1 MMEPFIF
8 AIFGA
13 TGDLANRKLLPAVYK
28 LKEKNLLP
36 QGFALVGIARRD
48 KSVEEFRSD
57 AKQAVKKAVKRFSEE
72 VWDGLSS
79 SIYYFRND
87 FENEKTCDGIY
98 EFLSGLESKHD
109 TKGNKIFYLATKP
122 EHFSNIL
129 GSLKSH
135 GVIDRNKKSK
145 YRIIIEKPFGHDL
158 RSAKV
163 LNKELSKLFF
173 EDEIFRIDHY
183 LGKEAVQNLFAFR
196 FANKIFESVWDTEHI
211 ENIQITVAE
220 SLGVETRGGYYDN
233 YGATKDM
240 IQNHLLQILSIVAM
254 EPPSSFKTEDIKK
267 EKIKAFN
274 KIRFA
279 GESVFGQ
286 YVRGEIG
293 NDYTKEPGVKADS
306 TTETYSAIKLF
317 MNNKRWKN
325 TPFYL
330 RTGKYLSRKA
340 SEVVVYFRQA
350 NQEIFKDVKQNVLVV
365 RLQPDEGIYVRF
377 NAKEPGSEFKIQEVS
392 MDFCHEC
399 LFGINTPEAY
409 EKLLQ
414 DAFNGDST
422 LFTRWDEVQEAWKI
436 IDPIVKCNGN
446 KELLKYACGTWGP
459 AESDVMLNKSG
470 HHWREPY

>member
-1 MMEPFIF
+1 MEPFIF
-8 AIFGA
+8 IIFGA
-13 TGDLANRKLLPAVYK
+13 TGDLTNRKLLPAMYR

-36 QGFALVGIARRD
+36 KEFSLVGIARRD
-48 KSVEEFRSD
+48 KSNDDFRQD
-57 AKQAVKKAVKRFSEE
+57 AKQAIKKSVKKFNEE
-72 VWDGLSS
+72 VWGNFSS

-87 FENEKTCDGIY
+87 FENEESCDGIK
-98 EFLSGLESKHD
+98 EFMDDLDKKYGS
-109 TKGNKIFYLATKP
+109 KGNRIFYLATKP
-122 EHFSNIL
+122 EHFTNIL
-129 GSLKSH
+129 GSLKTH
-135 GVIDRNKKSK
+135 GVINRKEDRK
-145 YRIIIEKPFGHDL
+145 YRIIIEKPFGNDL
-158 RSAKV
+158 TSAKE
-163 LNKELSKLFF
+163 LNKELSTLFD
-173 EDEIFRIDHY
+173 ESEIFRIDHF

-254 EPPSSFKTEDIKK
+254 EPPKSFTTKEIKK
-267 EKIKAFN
+267 EKVNALK
-274 KIRFA
+274 KIIFSGDA
-279 GESVFGQ
+279 VFGQ
-286 YVRGEIG
+286 YVKGKTG
-293 NDYTKEPGVKADS
+293 NNYTDESGVKKYS
-306 TTETYSAIKLF
+306 KTETYAAMKLEIK
-317 MNNKRWKN
+317 NKRWEK

-340 SEVVVYFRQA
+340 SEVVVYFRQVSQ
-350 NQEIFKDVKQNVLVV
+350 NIFKDAKQNVLVV

-414 DAFNGDST
+414 DVFNGDST
-422 LFTRWDEVQEAWKI
+422 LFTRWDEVEQAWKI
-436 IDPIVKCNGN
+436 IDPIIKN
-446 KELLKYACGTWGP
+446 KEKQELLKYTCGTWGP
-459 AESDVMLNKSG
+459 VASDKMLKKYG